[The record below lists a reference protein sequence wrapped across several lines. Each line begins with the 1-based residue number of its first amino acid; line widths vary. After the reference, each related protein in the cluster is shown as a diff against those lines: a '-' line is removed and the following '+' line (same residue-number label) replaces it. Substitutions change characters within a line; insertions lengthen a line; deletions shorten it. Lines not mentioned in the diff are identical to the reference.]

1 MPSQLKDELKDRLV
15 KKLADKGLGDFFDKI
30 ADETK
35 ATTIEELMVYLEKI
49 GHPALAMKP
58 LV

>member
-1 MPSQLKDELKDRLV
+1 MPSQLKDELKPRLV
-15 KKLADKGLGDFFDKI
+15 KKLADRGLPDFFDKI

-35 ATTIEELMVYLEKI
+35 ATTIEELMVYLDTVK
-49 GHPALAMKP
+49 HPALAMKP

>member
-1 MPSQLKDELKDRLV
+1 MPSPLKDELKNRLV
-15 KKLADKGLGDFFDKI
+15 QKLVEKGLGDFFDKI

-35 ATTIEELMVYLEKI
+35 AMTIEELMVYLEKV